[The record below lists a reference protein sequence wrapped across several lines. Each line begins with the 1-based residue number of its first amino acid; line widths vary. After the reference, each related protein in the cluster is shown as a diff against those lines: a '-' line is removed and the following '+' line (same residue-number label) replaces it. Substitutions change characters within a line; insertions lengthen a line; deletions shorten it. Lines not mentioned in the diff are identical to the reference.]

1 MWSLRGWWK
10 FISLIEMLR
19 VSSLSLTL
27 IVLML
32 VRLRRRKGIER
43 QNGVESNTNDG
54 LGDGMITPILDK
66 LARRGWIILRFVLM
80 LLLHDVGILRVRGS
94 KGRLYLTLP
103 LGLGLRSSPILILRG
118 IV

>member
-1 MWSLRGWWK
+1 M
-10 FISLIEMLR
+10 
-19 VSSLSLTL
+19 SLTL

-66 LARRGWIILRFVLM
+66 LARRGRSDIIS
-80 LLLHDVGILRVRGS
+80 LLLL
-94 KGRLYLTLP
+94 LLQL
-103 LGLGLRSSPILILRG
+103 LLLLLI
-118 IV
+118 